1 MTKITN
7 VREAGMNHR
16 GEQHQVVSVLSDK
29 QNYRR
34 EPCSNCPWR
43 LDAVRA
49 FPAEAFRH
57 SAHTAY
63 DMATEQFACHQSGSA
78 RPATCAGFLL
88 SGADH
93 NLAVRLQRIQGKCLD
108 VVDGGYD
115 LHPSYRAMAIANG
128 VPCDDPV
135 LELCRD

>member
-1 MTKITN
+1 MAKITN
-7 VREAGMNHR
+7 VRPAGLNTR
-16 GEQHQVVSVLSDK
+16 GELHQVVSVVAGKKS
-29 QNYRR
+29 YRR

-43 LDAVRA
+43 VDAVGE

-57 SAHTAY
+57 SANTAY

-108 VVDGGYD
+108 VVDGGHQ

-135 LELCRD
+135 LKPCRD